1 MEALSTVFQPMKLRK
16 TIKYRNLCCYI
27 FSDTEIVISL
37 CTFFNREEV
46 SPQVR
51 SRLVNSFAKRHRLY
65 PDLIKNW
72 LHTFEN
78 DVRPFVQ
85 RVDAPERVPISVLNH
100 PKIVFVSPNQK

>member
-16 TIKYRNLCCYI
+16 TIKYRSLFRHI
-27 FSDTEIVISL
+27 FSDTEIISL
-37 CTFFNREEV
+37 CSFLSREEV

-78 DVRPFVQ
+78 DLRPFVR
-85 RVDAPERVPISVLNH
+85 RVAAPERVTISVLNH